1 MMAIRVWDYFLS
13 LHQLQSLKEC
23 FAVKEMTMSSKEVLE
38 VRERVRVAH
47 SSISAVVVV
56 VVVVGPGPIAEKK
69 IYKFG
74 SPKRI

>member
-56 VVVVGPGPIAEKK
+56 VVVGPGPIAEKK

>member
-38 VRERVRVAH
+38 VREREG
-47 SSISAVVVV
+47 SISAVVVV
-56 VVVVGPGPIAEKK
+56 VVVGPGPVAEKK

>member
-38 VRERVRVAH
+38 VRERERER
-47 SSISAVVVV
+47 
-56 VVVVGPGPIAEKK
+56 G
-69 IYKFG
+69 
-74 SPKRI
+74 

>member
-1 MMAIRVWDYFLS
+1 MMAIQVWDYFLS

-38 VRERVRVAH
+38 VRERVAH

-56 VVVVGPGPIAEKK
+56 VVVVGPGPVAEKK

>member
-38 VRERVRVAH
+38 VRERVAH
-47 SSISAVVVV
+47 SSISAVVV

>member
-1 MMAIRVWDYFLS
+1 MMAIRVWDYF

-38 VRERVRVAH
+38 VRERERVAH

-56 VVVVGPGPIAEKK
+56 VVGPGPVAEKK

>member
-38 VRERVRVAH
+38 VRERERVAH

-56 VVVVGPGPIAEKK
+56 GPGPVAEKK

>member
-38 VRERVRVAH
+38 VREREGSSY
-47 SSISAVVVV
+47 SSISAV

>member
-38 VRERVRVAH
+38 VRERERVAH

-56 VVVVGPGPIAEKK
+56 VVVVGPGPVAEKK

>member
-38 VRERVRVAH
+38 VRERKRVAH

-56 VVVVGPGPIAEKK
+56 VVGPGPVAEKK

>member
-38 VRERVRVAH
+38 VRERERVAH

-56 VVVVGPGPIAEKK
+56 RPGPVAEKK